1 MKVRRMVLDIL
12 KPHKPPIHEL
22 TIELAEN
29 DGVDG
34 VNSSLIEVDEE
45 VKNFKVTVEGD
56 MEVQDVKQVIK
67 DFGASIHS
75 VDEVAAGE
83 KIVEKI
89 RTPQD

>member
-1 MKVRRMVLDIL
+1 MKVRRLVLDIL
-12 KPHKPPIHEL
+12 KPHKPPISQL
-22 TIELAEN
+22 TIELAEME
-29 DGVDG
+29 GVDG

-45 VKNFKVTVEGD
+45 VKNVKITMEGEMD
-56 MEVQDVKQVIK
+56 IQNVKQHIK

-75 VDEVAAGE
+75 IDEVAAGD